1 MENKIVLKTL
11 FQALYFAV
19 EPLKKTLGALIENPR
34 ITVKALDII
43 HWNSLDLSSPN
54 IKRNNYKRLLLAGT
68 FFSPVH
74 CSRELW
80 PVSRS
85 YQ

>member
-19 EPLKKTLGALIENPR
+19 EPLKKTLGALGENPR

-43 HWNSLDLSSPN
+43 H
-54 IKRNNYKRLLLAGT
+54 
-68 FFSPVH
+68 
-74 CSRELW
+74 
-80 PVSRS
+80 
-85 YQ
+85 